1 MKAVARLRLRDLWRS
16 QRALWSLS
24 FVVGLATLAATVLL
38 LASSGWF
45 ISAAAAAGA
54 GSLFNYMRP
63 GALIRFFAIVRTAGR
78 YGERLLSHAL
88 VLQLL
93 ARLRVQAFVRLSQAR
108 QLQLGAGERLQRLVA
123 DIDLLDQ
130 LPLRLLNPLGWALL
144 LGAAYLAVVALWLP
158 AALLPL
164 SVLLAGFALLLWL
177 CSRGLAQLAASD
189 VALQGQRRGL
199 LLENLQLLTTLL
211 ATGHWR
217 ARLADLAAADDQLH
231 QLQRSQLRRQLGLQA
246 ALQLLV
252 LAGLF
257 VLLQALPAGLSTA
270 GQSTAALSPA
280 ESLSAGAL
288 LSAADMLA
296 PGKPVAD
303 AVSGLPD
310 LSNLSVPLWLALLLG
325 WLGLTEVL
333 LPLTFL
339 PASWGQIRAAQQR
352 CNEIWQASALAAERE
367 VTEHEVTEQE
377 VTERDAAEREAV
389 PVRLAGGAAGLQ
401 LRQLRF
407 GFQASLGQ
415 LSADC
420 QAGAVVLLRGKSG
433 SGKSCLLQTLAG
445 ELAALGGQMLLN
457 GQPVDALTDSQRC
470 QLAGYLPQRPYL
482 FGLSIA
488 AELRLARANAT
499 DDELQA
505 VLALVELS
513 DWLAHQPQGLRTVL
527 ADDGVGL
534 SGGELKRF
542 ALARLLLLKPPL
554 LLLDEP
560 FAGLHS
566 ALAERLLAR
575 LTAFQRGGILLI
587 ASHQL
592 QQSACFSQC
601 WDLSQPEP
609 AARAGAEGVM

>member
-177 CSRGLAQLAASD
+177 CSRGLAQLAARD

-217 ARLADLAAADDQLH
+217 ARLAELAAADDQLH
-231 QLQRSQLRRQLGLQA
+231 QFQRSQLRRQLGLQA

-270 GQSTAALSPA
+270 ALSPA
-280 ESLSAGAL
+280 EGLSAGAL
-288 LSAADMLA
+288 LPAADMLS

-389 PVRLAGGAAGLQ
+389 SVRLAGGAAGLQ

-445 ELAALGGQMLLN
+445 ELATLGGQMLLN

-499 DDELQA
+499 DDELLA

-609 AARAGAEGVM
+609 AARAGAEGAM

>member
-93 ARLRVQAFVRLSQAR
+93 ARLRLQAFVRLSQAR

-164 SVLLAGFALLLWL
+164 SFLLAGFALLLWL
-177 CSRGLAQLAASD
+177 CSRGLAQLAARD

-288 LSAADMLA
+288 LSAADMLS

-310 LSNLSVPLWLALLLG
+310 LSSLSVPLWLALLLG

-333 LPLTFL
+333 LPLTVL

-367 VTEHEVTEQE
+367 TTGQELTEH
-377 VTERDAAEREAV
+377 DAAEREAV

-457 GQPVDALTDSQRC
+457 GQPFDALTDSQRC

-499 DDELQA
+499 DDELLA

-575 LTAFQRGGILLI
+575 LTAFQRDGILLI

-609 AARAGAEGVM
+609 AARAGAEGAM

>member
-1 MKAVARLRLRDLWRS
+1 MKAVALLRLRDLWRS

-217 ARLADLAAADDQLH
+217 ARLADLAAADERLH

-257 VLLQALPAGLSTA
+257 VLLQALPAAL
-270 GQSTAALSPA
+270 STAALSPA
-280 ESLSAGAL
+280 ESLPAGAL
-288 LSAADMLA
+288 WSATDMLS

-310 LSNLSVPLWLALLLG
+310 LSSFSVPLWLALLLG

-352 CNEIWQASALAAERE
+352 CNEIWLASALAARRE
-367 VTEHEVTEQE
+367 T
-377 VTERDAAEREAV
+377 TERDAAEREAV
-389 PVRLAGGAAGLQ
+389 SVRLAGGAAGLQ

-457 GQPVDALTDSQRC
+457 GQPVDALTDAQRC

-488 AELRLARANAT
+488 AELRLARADAT
-499 DDELQA
+499 DDELLA

-513 DWLAHQPQGLRTVL
+513 DWLARQPQGLRTVL

-575 LTAFQRGGILLI
+575 LTAFQRDGILLI

-592 QQSACFSQC
+592 QQAAVFNDC
-601 WDLSQPEP
+601 WDLSQASGP
-609 AARAGAEGVM
+609 